1 MPPNFPI
8 RPQPPAQGGIKP
20 LYSNPT
26 PVGPTP
32 TVSQQIAQL
41 EAAATALRQAILTNS
56 QYVAAN
62 AVGPG
67 AIPPLTLQWLQT
79 ELQNVVAKQTLL
91 TAGQA
96 PPKTA
101 VVNAGP

>member
-1 MPPNFPI
+1 MSLFPRPRLPPQGG
-8 RPQPPAQGGIKP
+8 PQPLYAPPAQFAP
-20 LYSNPT
+20 ATL
-26 PVGPTP
+26 
-32 TVSQQIAQL
+32 SQQIAQL
-41 EAAATALRQAILTNS
+41 EAAATALRQAILTNG

-62 AVGPG
+62 ATAPG
-67 AIPPLTLQWLQT
+67 AIPPATLQWLQS
-79 ELQNVVAKQTLL
+79 ELQIVVAAQTLL